1 MSWRTVVTSSRW
13 ASFGAKSTPGLP
25 PFPDHEDPVELDDDL
40 PSFVQAPRPD
50 PDESE
55 ARATPGLPD
64 LRDLGV
70 RVDRGSMEDGA
81 GKPDVLEPDL
91 EAVPARPVDEE
102 ARRDRNRQEA
112 VHDPPPEERFPGK
125 RPARVVL
132 VEMDLVRVH
141 RQEGE
146 PHVVRLRHGPPDL
159 SLDLGPD
166 LEVFEKWP
174 VVLQRNSP
182 VRKRPSRH
190 YEACGKAQGHRE
202 RGKEGQGQNRPHRG
216 CANRCDRRPTSPM
229 RSRGLPWSPE
239 GRQLSTA
246 ITSSPETPYPLEV

>member
-25 PFPDHEDPVELDDDL
+25 LFPNHEDPVELDDNL
-40 PSFVQAPRPD
+40 PSLVEAPRPD
-50 PDESE
+50 PAKSE
-55 ARATPGLPD
+55 ARSAPGLPD
-64 LRDLGV
+64 LRDPGV
-70 RVDRGSMEDGA
+70 RVDRVPVEDGA

-102 ARRDRNRQEA
+102 ARRDRDRQEA

-125 RPARVVL
+125 RPAGVVL
-132 VEMDLVRVH
+132 VEMDLVRVP

-146 PHVVRLRHGPPDL
+146 PHVVRRRHGPPDL
-159 SLDLGPD
+159 SVDLGPD

-174 VVLQRNSP
+174 VVLQGNSP

-202 RGKEGQGQNRPHRG
+202 PAREEQTEDGLRCGR
-216 CANRCDRRPTSPM
+216 ANRCDRRPTSPM
-229 RSRGLPWSPE
+229 RSRGLP
-239 GRQLSTA
+239 
-246 ITSSPETPYPLEV
+246 